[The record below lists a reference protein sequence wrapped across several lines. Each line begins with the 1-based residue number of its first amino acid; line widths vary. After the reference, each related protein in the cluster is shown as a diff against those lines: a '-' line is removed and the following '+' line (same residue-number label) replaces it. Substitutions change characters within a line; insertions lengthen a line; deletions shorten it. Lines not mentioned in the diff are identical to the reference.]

1 MGEVQSFKDRAPFQ
15 KQHLDEEG
23 KSKDVVSVN
32 LDAQERKML
41 EEAKRILE
49 QEKDSTALKQL
60 AYIGFKSMTR
70 EENAYLLAV
79 VFANKRRNK
88 RLGITEFE
96 L

>member
-1 MGEVQSFKDRAPFQ
+1 MGDEQSFKDRVPFQ
-15 KQHLDEEG
+15 KEHLDEEG
-23 KSKDVVSVN
+23 KQKDVVSVN
-32 LDAQERKML
+32 LDIQERNML
-41 EEAKRILE
+41 EEAKGILE

-88 RLGITEFE
+88 RLGIGQFD